1 LKLYALCDENLLLKY
16 NMSIEEFVK
25 RAKKYKAEVIQYR
38 NKSSD
43 VEYSKKQLIKL
54 RKLYDGF
61 LIINDF
67 VELVEFCD
75 GVHLGQDDLKDFD
88 EDTIEASKKVRK
100 LIGEDKLF
108 GLSTHNESEIAL
120 ANKIDLNYIGLG
132 AYRKTTTKDVSNILG
147 EKLIEYSKKSTHP
160 VAAIGGLKL
169 NDKIDVAY
177 KVVGSNL
184 YEN

>member
-1 LKLYALCDENLLLKY
+1 VKLYALCDEDLLSKY
-16 NMSIEEFVK
+16 NMSLEEFVK
-25 RAKKYKAEVIQYR
+25 RAKKSKAEAIQYR
-38 NKSSD
+38 NKSNNI
-43 VEYSKKQLIKL
+43 EHSKKQLIKL

-61 LIINDF
+61 LIVNDF
-67 VELVEFCD
+67 IELVEFCD

-88 EDTIEASKKVRK
+88 LDSIEAAKKIRK
-100 LIGEDKLF
+100 LIGKDKLF
-108 GLSTHNESEIAL
+108 GISTHNETEIAL
-120 ANKIDLNYIGLG
+120 ANKMDLNYIGLG

-147 EKLIEYSKKSTHP
+147 EKLVEYSKKSTHP

-169 NDKIDVAY
+169 SDKIDVAY